1 MESSRDATGRAAR
14 GLVAFVY
21 GSGLVQGVLMVA
33 FAASSAVLRTR
44 HGFTDTQYGSIF
56 VPQMALAALG
66 AIGSG
71 GLARVLSLPAMLALS
86 FLGLALSQAALLGSY
101 FLPPGAAFTA
111 VVAGTSLMGLGSG
124 LSAAPLNTF
133 PQTLFPARRE
143 AAVVAM
149 HAAMGIGLTAG
160 PLLVSGAVASGVW
173 LAFPATL
180 LVACLLLLGMTLRT
194 RFPTATV
201 PAVTGSGPILS
212 PGFWLFVVLAVLY
225 ALAEQAYSNWAVLYL
240 AEEKGLSVPR
250 ASLCLAAFWGA
261 LCAGRIGAGV
271 LMFRVPPERVFVALP
286 LLMATSSL
294 LLPGADTVVR
304 AALLFALAG
313 LGCSAFY
320 PLTVGLASRRF
331 PGHVTWVTTILYSA
345 LVAGLGIGSFLMG
358 ALRSRMGLG
367 PMYAW
372 SAVFPLLALVLSL
385 PALRW
390 PARRP

>member
-1 MESSRDATGRAAR
+1 MQSAKDATGLPAR

-21 GSGLVQGVLMVA
+21 GAGLVQGVLMVA

-44 HGFTDTQYGSIF
+44 HGFTDTEYGSIF

-66 AIGSG
+66 ALGSG

-86 FLGLALSQAALLGSY
+86 FLALALSQAALFGSD
-101 FLPPGAAFTA
+101 FLQPAAAFAA
-111 VVAGTSLMGLGSG
+111 VVTGTSLMGLGAG
-124 LSAAPLNTF
+124 LSAAPLNGF

-143 AAVVAM
+143 AALVGM

-160 PLLVSGAVASGVW
+160 PLLVSAAVALGVW
-173 LAFPATL
+173 LAFPGGL
-180 LVACLLLLGMTLRT
+180 LLACLLLLGLTLRT
-194 RFPTATV
+194 RFPAATV
-201 PAVTGSGPILS
+201 PAAPGKGPITS
-212 PGFWLFVVLAVLY
+212 PAFWLFVVLAVLY
-225 ALAEQAYSNWAVLYL
+225 ALAESAYGNWAVIYL

-261 LCAGRIGAGV
+261 LCAGRIGVGV
-271 LMFRVPPERVFVALP
+271 LMLRVRPERVFVALP
-286 LLMATSSL
+286 LLMASSSL
-294 LLPGADTVVR
+294 LLPGADTALR
-304 AALLFALAG
+304 AFFLFALAG

-331 PGHVTWVTTILYSA
+331 PGHVTWVTTILYAA

-358 ALRSRMGLG
+358 ALRARIGLG

-372 SAVFPLLALVLSL
+372 SAAFPLLALVLAL
-385 PALRW
+385 PALRR
-390 PARRP
+390 PPRRP